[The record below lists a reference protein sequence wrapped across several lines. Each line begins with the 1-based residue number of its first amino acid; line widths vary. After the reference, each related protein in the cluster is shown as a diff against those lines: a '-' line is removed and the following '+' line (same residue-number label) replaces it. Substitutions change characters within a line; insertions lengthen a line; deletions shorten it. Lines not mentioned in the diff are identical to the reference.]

1 MHCTTTE
8 LVVGAFVFL
17 IIRAGEPI
25 LVSLFFMGAGRTGV
39 PIFDIKP
46 ARETDILVR
55 KMFHDIRVAGVLDAI
70 LLRSR
75 GDVWDDRIVGG
86 HEGGLKGSRDAR

>member
-1 MHCTTTE
+1 MTTE

-25 LVSLFFMGAGRTGV
+25 LVSLFFMGAGRTVV

-46 ARETDILVR
+46 ARETDVLIR
-55 KMFHDIRVAGVLDAI
+55 KMLHDVGVAGVLDAI
-70 LLRSR
+70 LLCSR
-75 GDVWDDRIVGG
+75 GDVRDYRIVGG
-86 HEGGLKGSRDAR
+86 HEWCLKGSRDAW